1 MTICA
6 QTVAV
11 TSVDRGAEVSIHLRG
26 DRGRSKE
33 DTNDSREWRPREK
46 GSHTP
51 VRNLD

>member
-11 TSVDRGAEVSIHLRG
+11 TSVDRGVEVSIHLRG

-46 GSHTP
+46 GSHRP